1 MKSDEPFSRIFLHLI
16 YMIYLDAKYFP
27 VVYLSICYEK
37 IALKTTLTSAGHFF
51 AKKLNFCP
59 PNIIWNSSALKYQC
73 LKLSSKFLVHAFCI
87 LDLRR
92 DEK

>member
-37 IALKTTLTSAGHFF
+37 IAVKTTLTSAGHFF

-59 PNIIWNSSALKYQC
+59 PNII
-73 LKLSSKFLVHAFCI
+73 
-87 LDLRR
+87 
-92 DEK
+92 